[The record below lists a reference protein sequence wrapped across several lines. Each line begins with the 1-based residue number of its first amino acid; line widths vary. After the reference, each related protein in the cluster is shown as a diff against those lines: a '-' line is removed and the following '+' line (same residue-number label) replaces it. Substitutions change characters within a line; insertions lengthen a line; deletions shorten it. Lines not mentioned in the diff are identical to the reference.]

1 MAKADGFNGVMVKLV
16 LAGVITG
23 TATLTGV
30 FATSMVAEQTRTE
43 LKQSEHGERLS
54 SLEAFNV
61 GIRDDLR
68 RMNDKLDQL
77 LVLERVTR

>member
-1 MAKADGFNGVMVKLV
+1 MAKADGFNGVIVKVV
-16 LAGVITG
+16 LGAFVAA

-30 FATSMVAEQTRTE
+30 FAHSMVDEQRHVE

-54 SLEAFNV
+54 SLEAFNE

-68 RMNDKLDQL
+68 RMNDKLDQIL
-77 LVLERVTR
+77 ILERVTR